1 MMYVAL
7 CDATGHLKV
16 TLYEPSKLDNI
27 TNGSTIIIRNYMV
40 RDDKTIAIPSQ
51 SQIFKSSNLQVPEN
65 LSSQAISSV
74 RPPTAPPIPIK
85 EVHVS
90 PVKALTSVS
99 GVIAQDELPGQV
111 HVRGEPVPVR
121 TILLEDREAKVKVA
135 LWRNESG
142 AQTQVGDF
150 VSIQNIVV
158 QNDKGENFLLQEGQ
172 PSRNQCMFTY
182 FSVPNVS
189 FSTDTYDCITSK

>member
-1 MMYVAL
+1 MTRRLQYLHSPRSSKA
-7 CDATGHLKV
+7 ATFK
-16 TLYEPSKLDNI
+16 YQ
-27 TNGSTIIIRNYMV
+27 
-40 RDDKTIAIPSQ
+40 KTFRA
-51 SQIFKSSNLQVPEN
+51 K
-65 LSSQAISSV
+65 AISSV
-74 RPPTAPPIPIK
+74 RSPTAPPIPIK

-99 GVIAQDELPGQV
+99 GVIAQDELPRQV